1 MKGKPRTFLHFL
13 TFFCRRYRNNHYIC
27 TNNRPLGHKYDQ
39 IFQSMRKNNMMEGET
54 LICEARFH
62 YVMFWLPALLVLLA
76 VAFPF
81 VPTGEG
87 TLNTRLLFSG
97 ILLVLALLW
106 YIVINNGKRFLLT
119 NKRIILKTGIIMRNS
134 KELMLR
140 KCESINVR
148 QSIMG
153 RILGY
158 GDVIVSTGEEKDVFK
173 YVRNPMTFSTKINE
187 QIDKV
192 SSTSATEVI

>member
-1 MKGKPRTFLHFL
+1 
-13 TFFCRRYRNNHYIC
+13 
-27 TNNRPLGHKYDQ
+27 
-39 IFQSMRKNNMMEGET
+39 MMDGET

-76 VAFPF
+76 LAFPF
-81 VPTGEG
+81 VPTGDG

-173 YVRNPMTFSTKINE
+173 YVRNPMSFSTKINE

-192 SSTSATEVI
+192 SSTASTDIV

>member
-1 MKGKPRTFLHFL
+1 
-13 TFFCRRYRNNHYIC
+13 
-27 TNNRPLGHKYDQ
+27 
-39 IFQSMRKNNMMEGET
+39 MMEGET

-87 TLNTRLLFSG
+87 TLHTRLLFSG

-192 SSTSATEVI
+192 SSTSTTEIV

>member
-1 MKGKPRTFLHFL
+1 
-13 TFFCRRYRNNHYIC
+13 
-27 TNNRPLGHKYDQ
+27 
-39 IFQSMRKNNMMEGET
+39 MMEGET

-192 SSTSATEVI
+192 SSTSTTEII

>member
-1 MKGKPRTFLHFL
+1 M
-13 TFFCRRYRNNHYIC
+13 
-27 TNNRPLGHKYDQ
+27 D
-39 IFQSMRKNNMMEGET
+39 GET
-54 LICEARFH
+54 LICEARVH

-76 VAFPF
+76 LAFPF
-81 VPTGEG
+81 VPTGDG

-173 YVRNPMTFSTKINE
+173 YVRNPMSFSTKINE

-192 SSTSATEVI
+192 SSTAATDIV

>member
-1 MKGKPRTFLHFL
+1 
-13 TFFCRRYRNNHYIC
+13 
-27 TNNRPLGHKYDQ
+27 
-39 IFQSMRKNNMMEGET
+39 MMEGET

-62 YVMFWLPALLVLLA
+62 YVMFWLPALLVLIA

-192 SSTSATEVI
+192 SSTSTTEIV

>member
-1 MKGKPRTFLHFL
+1 
-13 TFFCRRYRNNHYIC
+13 
-27 TNNRPLGHKYDQ
+27 
-39 IFQSMRKNNMMEGET
+39 MEGET

-62 YVMFWLPALLVLLA
+62 YVMFWLPALLVLIA

-192 SSTSATEVI
+192 SSTSTTEII

>member
-1 MKGKPRTFLHFL
+1 
-13 TFFCRRYRNNHYIC
+13 
-27 TNNRPLGHKYDQ
+27 
-39 IFQSMRKNNMMEGET
+39 MMEGET

-62 YVMFWLPALLVLLA
+62 YVMFWLPALLVLIA

-192 SSTSATEVI
+192 SSTSTTEII

>member
-1 MKGKPRTFLHFL
+1 
-13 TFFCRRYRNNHYIC
+13 
-27 TNNRPLGHKYDQ
+27 
-39 IFQSMRKNNMMEGET
+39 MMDGET

-173 YVRNPMTFSTKINE
+173 YVRNPMAFSTKINE

-192 SSTSATEVI
+192 SSTAATEVI

>member
-1 MKGKPRTFLHFL
+1 
-13 TFFCRRYRNNHYIC
+13 
-27 TNNRPLGHKYDQ
+27 
-39 IFQSMRKNNMMEGET
+39 MMDGET

-87 TLNTRLLFSG
+87 TLSTRLLFSG

-148 QSIMG
+148 QSIVG

-173 YVRNPMTFSTKINE
+173 YVRNPMAFSTKINE

-192 SSTSATEVI
+192 SSTTATEVI

>member
-1 MKGKPRTFLHFL
+1 MSISK
-13 TFFCRRYRNNHYIC
+13 
-27 TNNRPLGHKYDQ
+27 
-39 IFQSMRKNNMMEGET
+39 SNMMEGEVV
-54 LICEARFH
+54 ICEAKFH
-62 YVMFWLPALLVLLA
+62 YIMFLLPMALALIAIV
-76 VAFPF
+76 FPF
-81 VPTGEG
+81 IPIVED
-87 TLNTRLLFSG
+87 TLNTRLIFSG
-97 ILLVLALLW
+97 ILIVLAALW
-106 YIVINNGKRFLLT
+106 YLVINNGKKFVLT

-192 SSTSATEVI
+192 SSTSTTEVI

>member
-1 MKGKPRTFLHFL
+1 
-13 TFFCRRYRNNHYIC
+13 
-27 TNNRPLGHKYDQ
+27 
-39 IFQSMRKNNMMEGET
+39 MMEGET

>member
-1 MKGKPRTFLHFL
+1 
-13 TFFCRRYRNNHYIC
+13 
-27 TNNRPLGHKYDQ
+27 
-39 IFQSMRKNNMMEGET
+39 MMEGEVV
-54 LICEARFH
+54 ICEAKFH
-62 YVMFWLPALLVLLA
+62 YIMFWLPALLVLLA
-76 VAFPF
+76 LVFPF

-87 TLNTRLLFSG
+87 TLHTRLIFSG
-97 ILLVLALLW
+97 ILLVLAFLW
-106 YIVINNGKRFLLT
+106 YIVINNGKKFTLT

-158 GDVIVSTGEEKDVFK
+158 GDVIVSTGEDKDVFK
-173 YVRNPMTFSTKINE
+173 YVKGPMAFSTKINE
-187 QIDKV
+187 QIDKI
-192 SSTSATEVI
+192 STSQDTNPAVV

>member
-1 MKGKPRTFLHFL
+1 
-13 TFFCRRYRNNHYIC
+13 
-27 TNNRPLGHKYDQ
+27 
-39 IFQSMRKNNMMEGET
+39 MMEGET

-192 SSTSATEVI
+192 SSTSATEII

>member
-1 MKGKPRTFLHFL
+1 
-13 TFFCRRYRNNHYIC
+13 
-27 TNNRPLGHKYDQ
+27 
-39 IFQSMRKNNMMEGET
+39 MRG
-54 LICEARFH
+54 R
-62 YVMFWLPALLVLLA
+62 
-76 VAFPF
+76 
-81 VPTGEG
+81 
-87 TLNTRLLFSG
+87 FSG

-192 SSTSATEVI
+192 SSTSTTEVI

>member
-1 MKGKPRTFLHFL
+1 
-13 TFFCRRYRNNHYIC
+13 
-27 TNNRPLGHKYDQ
+27 
-39 IFQSMRKNNMMEGET
+39 MMEGET

-62 YVMFWLPALLVLLA
+62 YVMFWLPALLVLIA

-192 SSTSATEVI
+192 SSTSATEII

>member
-1 MKGKPRTFLHFL
+1 
-13 TFFCRRYRNNHYIC
+13 
-27 TNNRPLGHKYDQ
+27 
-39 IFQSMRKNNMMEGET
+39 MMEGET

-62 YVMFWLPALLVLLA
+62 YVMFWLPALLVLIA

-192 SSTSATEVI
+192 SSTSTTEVI

>member
-1 MKGKPRTFLHFL
+1 
-13 TFFCRRYRNNHYIC
+13 
-27 TNNRPLGHKYDQ
+27 
-39 IFQSMRKNNMMEGET
+39 MMDGET

-62 YVMFWLPALLVLLA
+62 YIMFWLPALLVLLA

-173 YVRNPMTFSTKINE
+173 YVRNPMAFSTKINE

-192 SSTSATEVI
+192 SSTAVTEVL

>member
-1 MKGKPRTFLHFL
+1 
-13 TFFCRRYRNNHYIC
+13 
-27 TNNRPLGHKYDQ
+27 
-39 IFQSMRKNNMMEGET
+39 MMEGET

-62 YVMFWLPALLVLLA
+62 YIMFWLPALLVLLA

-192 SSTSATEVI
+192 SSTAVTEVL

>member
-1 MKGKPRTFLHFL
+1 
-13 TFFCRRYRNNHYIC
+13 
-27 TNNRPLGHKYDQ
+27 
-39 IFQSMRKNNMMEGET
+39 MMDGET

-76 VAFPF
+76 LAFPF
-81 VPTGEG
+81 VPTGDG

-173 YVRNPMTFSTKINE
+173 YVRNPMSFSTKINE

-192 SSTSATEVI
+192 SSTAATDIV

>member
-1 MKGKPRTFLHFL
+1 M
-13 TFFCRRYRNNHYIC
+13 
-27 TNNRPLGHKYDQ
+27 D
-39 IFQSMRKNNMMEGET
+39 GET

-87 TLNTRLLFSG
+87 TLSTRLLFSG

-148 QSIMG
+148 QSIVG

-173 YVRNPMTFSTKINE
+173 YVRNPMAFSTKINE

-192 SSTSATEVI
+192 SSTTATEVI

>member
-1 MKGKPRTFLHFL
+1 
-13 TFFCRRYRNNHYIC
+13 
-27 TNNRPLGHKYDQ
+27 
-39 IFQSMRKNNMMEGET
+39 MMEGET

-76 VAFPF
+76 VAFLF

-87 TLNTRLLFSG
+87 TLHTRLLFSG

-192 SSTSATEVI
+192 SSTSTTEII

>member
-1 MKGKPRTFLHFL
+1 M
-13 TFFCRRYRNNHYIC
+13 
-27 TNNRPLGHKYDQ
+27 D
-39 IFQSMRKNNMMEGET
+39 GET

-173 YVRNPMTFSTKINE
+173 YVRNPMAFSTKINE

-192 SSTSATEVI
+192 SSTAATEVI

>member
-1 MKGKPRTFLHFL
+1 
-13 TFFCRRYRNNHYIC
+13 
-27 TNNRPLGHKYDQ
+27 
-39 IFQSMRKNNMMEGET
+39 MMEGET

-192 SSTSATEVI
+192 SSTSTTEVI

>member
-1 MKGKPRTFLHFL
+1 M
-13 TFFCRRYRNNHYIC
+13 
-27 TNNRPLGHKYDQ
+27 
-39 IFQSMRKNNMMEGET
+39 
-54 LICEARFH
+54 
-62 YVMFWLPALLVLLA
+62 
-76 VAFPF
+76 AFPF

-192 SSTSATEVI
+192 SSTSTTEVI